1 MVDEKMLNEVKEA
14 QRVVYY
20 LTAEIGKEVVQDVG
34 PSDNPSTKEVRDQL
48 LLTEA
53 KQQLEV
59 AVFALATAFWKLRA
73 VVPKP
78 AWEK

>member
-14 QRVVYY
+14 QRVVRG
-20 LTAEIGKEVVQDVG
+20 LAIALGQEMDDVTPKE
-34 PSDNPSTKEVRDQL
+34 NPSTKEVRDQL
-48 LLTEA
+48 LLTEG